1 MKRRILFAI
10 VLMGIGGIYLFTQK
24 SQVQSLTD
32 LALTNIEALAQGE
45 GGAENYYCINH
56 GDIECNGYKAERK
69 ISGFSLK

>member
-10 VLMGIGGIYLFTQK
+10 VLIGIGGIYLFTQK

-45 GGAENYYCINH
+45 GGGENYFCYDY
-56 GDIECNGYKAERK
+56 GDIECNGQKAKIK